1 MEFDK
6 DVFSEHFKNKDYD
19 FCSEMLRGSIIKIL
33 VDKIKIKKPDY
44 KYSTITFLKN
54 DSFTYLDSVC
64 QDIAV
69 QLYTF
74 SFNEEPSE
82 YELSRMMEMYQ
93 YLIVNDKKEQ

>member
-1 MEFDK
+1 MNFNK
-6 DVFSEHFKNKDYD
+6 NVFSKHFKDNDYD
-19 FCSEMLRGSIIKIL
+19 FCAEMLRSSIIDFL
-33 VDKIKIKKPDY
+33 VDKIKLKKPDY

-54 DSFTYLDSVC
+54 DCFTYLEPVY
-64 QDIAV
+64 QDMAV